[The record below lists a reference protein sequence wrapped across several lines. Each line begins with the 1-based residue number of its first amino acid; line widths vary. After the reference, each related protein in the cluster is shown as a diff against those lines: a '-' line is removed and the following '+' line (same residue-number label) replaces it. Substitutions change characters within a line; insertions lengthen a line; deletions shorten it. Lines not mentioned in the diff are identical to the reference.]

1 MRLQLSLEL
10 LVYIALASVSMLASV
25 SIYATYSKALLSGV
39 ARYEMY
45 EFVELVNSE
54 ALSGSREASFSVF
67 VPEGMCNSSLSG
79 GELQT
84 KYGVFYFI
92 ENISIDSKLLCPGG
106 ATEYVKILN
115 NEGRLEIEEG

>member
-79 GELQT
+79 G
-84 KYGVFYFI
+84 
-92 ENISIDSKLLCPGG
+92 
-106 ATEYVKILN
+106 
-115 NEGRLEIEEG
+115 